1 MSEPVLFLL
10 QRLSALVLAP
20 LVLVHFGVILYAVR
34 GDLSAAEIL
43 GRTQGSMAWALFY
56 GLFVLMAALHG
67 ALGLRNIVDEWT
79 VLSPKSVNWVA
90 MAVGLALAGLGLR
103 AVYAVVAV

>member
-1 MSEPVLFLL
+1 MSESVLFLL

-34 GDLSAAEIL
+34 GDLTAVEIL
-43 GRTQGSMAWALFY
+43 GRTQGSTAWALFY

-67 ALGLRNIVDEWT
+67 ALGLRNIIGEWS
-79 VLSPKSVNWVA
+79 VLSAKAVNWVA
-90 MAVGLALAGLGLR
+90 MAAGLALAGLGLR
-103 AVYAVVAV
+103 AVYAVVGF